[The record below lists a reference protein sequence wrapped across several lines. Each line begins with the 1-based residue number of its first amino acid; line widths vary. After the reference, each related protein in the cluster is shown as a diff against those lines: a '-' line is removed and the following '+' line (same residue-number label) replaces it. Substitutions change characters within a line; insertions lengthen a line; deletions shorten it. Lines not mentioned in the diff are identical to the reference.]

1 MSTYT
6 IETRALSYAGAERL
20 LSAAIAKA
28 TEMKV
33 PECISIVDAGG
44 HLLAFARMDG
54 AFSLSMDTS
63 LMKAKTAASYG
74 EPTGNILAGV
84 DIKLAIATQGQR
96 INLPGGMPIII
107 EGRVVGAIGV
117 GSGTGE
123 EDRQVAIAALKALP
137 GAYLEAGAGFPIL
150 MLHGVGPGT
159 SCLANYGP
167 VLKPLSQKFH
177 LFCMDLIGFGN
188 SERNRNRPFFDV
200 DLWVRQ
206 AEAMIEL
213 MPDGPVGV
221 IGHSMGGALALKVA
235 ARSHRVTK
243 VMTSCG
249 VGAPYP
255 ITEALTGFWSMP
267 KDRAAMRKIMSRMV
281 YAGDSVSDQMIEDR
295 WALLNKPGYPEY
307 FGEPFSEPQQQLI
320 DMAVLSDNE
329 IAGIKAQVVMLHGR
343 DDQPC
348 PPELTT

>member
-1 MSTYT
+1 MDSKHTT
-6 IETRALSYAGAERL
+6 FEGH
-20 LSAAIAKA
+20 
-28 TEMKV
+28 KV
-33 PECISIVDAGG
+33 
-44 HLLAFARMDG
+44 H
-54 AFSLSMDTS
+54 
-63 LMKAKTAASYG
+63 
-74 EPTGNILAGV
+74 
-84 DIKLAIATQGQR
+84 
-96 INLPGGMPIII
+96 
-107 EGRVVGAIGV
+107 
-117 GSGTGE
+117 
-123 EDRQVAIAALKALP
+123 
-137 GAYLEAGAGFPIL
+137 YLEAGAGFPIL

-167 VLKPLSQKFH
+167 VLEPLSQKFH

-188 SERNRNRPFFDV
+188 SERNRNQPFFDV

-267 KDRAAMRKIMSRMV
+267 KDRAAMREIMSHMV

-295 WALLNKPGYPEY
+295 WALLNRPGYPEY
-307 FGEPFSEPQQQLI
+307 FGELFSEPQQQLI

-348 PPELTT
+348 PPELTTLALARKLPRADIHLLGHCGHNLPRERTADFLEYSHALFGKA